1 MLQPP
6 KFLISLR
13 SLHVPGDNKCC
24 YALAEVSLD
33 RSLMQSY
40 PLIYQFPTTMYVGEY
55 FCTMYI
61 LMLMARLSARSLMFR
76 SHLTTILHGNDIL
89 LSVTRVSNGNYLT
102 SNMRLNFYITS
113 KQGTT
118 DLPIT
123 PINRQIY
130 RYRPMIGS
138 ANQRN
143 SNIRSDRPIIRAHI
157 G

>member
-1 MLQPP
+1 MASMCMLQPP
-6 KFLISLR
+6 KSFSFPFGACMSQAITNTSGTSYL
-13 SLHVPGDNKCC
+13 CC
-24 YALAEVSLD
+24 AKPEVSLD

-113 KQGTT
+113 K
-118 DLPIT
+118 
-123 PINRQIY
+123 
-130 RYRPMIGS
+130 
-138 ANQRN
+138 
-143 SNIRSDRPIIRAHI
+143 
-157 G
+157 